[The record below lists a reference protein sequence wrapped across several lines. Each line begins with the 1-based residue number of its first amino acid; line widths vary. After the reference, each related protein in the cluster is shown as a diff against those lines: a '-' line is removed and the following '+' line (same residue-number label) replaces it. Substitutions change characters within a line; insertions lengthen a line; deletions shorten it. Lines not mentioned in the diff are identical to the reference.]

1 MRKGIVL
8 KLFALTTALCML
20 ILATIFIGQTIF
32 FKQYYA
38 NRKVED
44 IKVNL
49 NSFEK
54 NYLNYAGSADG
65 IQKLEQD
72 FLRENNTWITTLDQN
87 GNLKHAD
94 DFYVEI
100 TLERLAEKQ
109 FGQKTITIPLYNL
122 MNIDEIESR
131 ILPSLVG
138 KKVYFS
144 GLLRNDSFITSYL
157 QSAEGSLSWANKPL
171 SKKLAERELKAS
183 EEKPKVA
190 QDLIGE
196 EKPKVAQDLIGEE
209 REKVAGNLSD
219 LEKKRVAQNSDFNIN
234 GTITKVQPSDGTVPV
249 NPIYKNNLF
258 LDNIKEFQADLLLK
272 ESNQIKYATQIMD
285 YEKNDIK
292 YKLLIKPK
300 KEKDGSV
307 TYIYAMASLQ
317 PVDEAVQMV
326 QDYYIYI
333 VAFVVILIFL
343 ASFYYSKQIA
353 KPLLKI
359 NDTTKKIAHLDFT
372 EKIPITS
379 KDEIGDLSQN
389 INTLSNKLHSHI
401 GQLEQDIEK
410 ERKLENTRK
419 EFIAGVSHELKTPL
433 SIMKSCISIL
443 KDGVAEHKKDYYF
456 QAMEKEVDKMDILIL
471 DMLELAK
478 FESGT
483 YNMKMD
489 SFYIDG
495 VIEEICEQLSSEIEK
510 KELSVHKHICPA
522 EVVGNQNRIEQVIVN
537 FITNA
542 IRYTPE
548 KEDIIISVIDEK
560 NRIEV
565 CIENKG
571 SHIEEEQ
578 LDKIWDRFYRV
589 DASRKRSQGG
599 TGLGLAISKNILELH
614 NAEYGVKNTED
625 GVLFYFYLPKKA

>member
-8 KLFALTTALCML
+8 KLFTLTTALCML

-54 NYLNYAGSADG
+54 NYLNYAGSAEG

-94 DFYVEI
+94 DFYFEVTI
-100 TLERLAEKQ
+100 DRRQQKS
-109 FGQKTITIPLYNL
+109 FGQQIFKIPLYNFI
-122 MNIDEIESR
+122 NIEEIDNKSSEHFLGQE
-131 ILPSLVG
+131 I
-138 KKVYFS
+138 YFS
-144 GLLRNDSFITSYL
+144 GVKKEDSFIPFSFSL
-157 QSAEGSLSWANKPL
+157 GKQNLSGSNKPL
-171 SKKLAERELKAS
+171 EKAFKEKMKLD
-183 EEKPKVA
+183 EEKRRAAGEQLAKEKKPAVQEEVA
-190 QDLIGE
+190 QELGVYIG
-196 EKPKVAQDLIGEE
+196 G
-209 REKVAGNLSD
+209 
-219 LEKKRVAQNSDFNIN
+219 RV
-234 GTITKVQPSDGTVPV
+234 TKIQLPDVKGPV
-249 NPIYKNNLF
+249 NPIYKNGIF
-258 LDNIKEFQADLLLK
+258 LDSIKEFQTDLLLK
-272 ESNQIKYATQIMD
+272 ENKHIQYTTQTMD
-285 YEKNDIK
+285 DEKNDIK
-292 YKLLIKPK
+292 YKLLIKPV

-333 VAFVVILIFL
+333 IAFVLVLIFL

-379 KDEIGDLSQN
+379 KDEIGDLSNN
-389 INTLSNKLHSHI
+389 INVLSNKLHSHI

-419 EFIAGVSHELKTPL
+419 EFISGVSHELKTPL

-443 KDGVAEHKKDYYF
+443 KDGVAEHKKEYYF
-456 QAMEKEVDKMDILIL
+456 QAMEREVDKMDTLIL

-483 YNMKMD
+483 YKMKKD
-489 SFYIDG
+489 LFYIDS
-495 VIEEICEQLSSEIEK
+495 VIEDICEYLSVDIEK
-510 KELSVHKHICPA
+510 KELRVHKNICSV
-522 EVVGNQNRIEQVIVN
+522 EVMANQSRIEQVIVN

-542 IRYTPE
+542 IRYTPN
-548 KEDIIISVIDEK
+548 KEDIMISTIDEQD
-560 NRIEV
+560 RIKV

-571 SHIEEEQ
+571 THIEEEQ

-589 DASRKRSQGG
+589 DAARHRSQGG

-614 NAEYGVKNTED
+614 DAEYGAENTEE

>member
-8 KLFALTTALCML
+8 KLFTLTTALCML

-65 IQKLEQD
+65 IQKLEQE

-87 GNLKHAD
+87 GSLKHAD

-100 TLERLAEKQ
+100 TLERWAEKQ

-190 QDLIGE
+190 QDLI
-196 EKPKVAQDLIGEE
+196 DEE
-209 REKVAGNLSD
+209 RKKVAGNLSD

-258 LDNIKEFQADLLLK
+258 LDNIKEFQTDLLLK
-272 ESNQIKYATQIMD
+272 ESNKIRYTIETMD
-285 YEKNDIK
+285 FEKNDIK
-292 YKLLIKPK
+292 YKLLIKPI

-307 TYIYAMASLQ
+307 AYIYAMASLQ

-333 VAFVVILIFL
+333 IAFVVVLVFL

-379 KDEIGDLSQN
+379 KDEIGDLSKN

-410 ERKLENTRK
+410 ERKLEKTRK
-419 EFIAGVSHELKTPL
+419 EFISGVSHELKTPL

-443 KDGVAEHKKDYYF
+443 KDGVAEHKKEYYF
-456 QAMEKEVDKMDILIL
+456 QAMEREVDKMDTLIL

-483 YNMKMD
+483 YKMKMD
-489 SFYIDG
+489 SFYIDT
-495 VIEEICEQLSSEIEK
+495 VIEDICEHLSVEIEK
-510 KELSVHKHICPA
+510 KELRVHKNIGPF
-522 EVVGNQNRIEQVIVN
+522 EVVANQGRIEQVIVN

-542 IRYTPE
+542 IRYTPN
-548 KEDIIISVIDEK
+548 KEDIIISTIDEK
-560 NRIEV
+560 NRIKV

-571 SHIEEEQ
+571 THIEEEQ

-589 DASRKRSQGG
+589 DAARHRSQGG

-614 NAEYGVKNTED
+614 DAEYGVKNTED
-625 GVLFYFYLPKKA
+625 GVLFYFYLLKKA

>member
-8 KLFALTTALCML
+8 KLFTLTTALCML

-49 NSFEK
+49 DSFGK
-54 NYLNYAGSADG
+54 NYLNHAESAEE

-94 DFYVEI
+94 DFYFEVTI
-100 TLERLAEKQ
+100 DRKQ
-109 FGQKTITIPLYNL
+109 QKSFGQQIIMIPLYNL
-122 MNIDEIESR
+122 INIEEIDNKASNQFLGQE
-131 ILPSLVG
+131 I
-138 KKVYFS
+138 YFS
-144 GLLRNDSFITSYL
+144 GVKKEDSFIPFSFTLAKGNLS
-157 QSAEGSLSWANKPL
+157 GSNKPL
-171 SKKLAERELKAS
+171 EKTFKEKMIKSD
-183 EEKPKVA
+183 EEKKKAA
-190 QDLIGE
+190 QESLV
-196 EKPKVAQDLIGEE
+196 K
-209 REKVAGNLSD
+209 
-219 LEKKRVAQNSDFNIN
+219 EKKPIVQEQAAQESDVYIGGRV
-234 GTITKVQPSDGTVPV
+234 TKVQLPDVKGPV
-249 NPIYKNNLF
+249 NPIYKNSLF
-258 LDNIKEFQADLLLK
+258 LDSIKEFQTELLLK
-272 ESNQIKYATQIMD
+272 ESDQIQYATQTMD

-292 YKLLIKPK
+292 YKLLIKPITD
-300 KEKDGSV
+300 KDGSV

-333 VAFVVILIFL
+333 IVFVVVLIFL

-379 KDEIGDLSQN
+379 KDEIGDLSKN
-389 INTLSNKLHSHI
+389 INVLSNKLHSHI

-419 EFIAGVSHELKTPL
+419 EFISGVSHELKTPL

-443 KDGVAEHKKDYYF
+443 KDGVAEHKKEYYF
-456 QAMEKEVDKMDILIL
+456 QAMEREVDKMDTLIL

-483 YNMKMD
+483 YRMKKD
-489 SFYIDG
+489 SFYIDTI
-495 VIEEICEQLSSEIEK
+495 IEDICEQLSVEIEK
-510 KELSVHKHICPA
+510 KELRVHKNVCPI
-522 EVVGNQNRIEQVIVN
+522 EVIANQSRIEQVIVN

-542 IRYTPE
+542 IRYTPN
-548 KEDIIISVIDEK
+548 KEDIIISTIDGK
-560 NRIEV
+560 DRIKV

-571 SHIEEEQ
+571 ARIEEEQ

-589 DASRKRSQGG
+589 DAARQRSQGG

-614 NAEYGVKNTED
+614 DAEYGAKNTED

>member
-1 MRKGIVL
+1 MRNGIVL
-8 KLFALTTALCML
+8 KLFTLTTALCML

-54 NYLNYAGSADG
+54 NYLNYTGNAEG

-72 FLRENNTWITTLDQN
+72 FLRENNTWITTLDKN

-94 DFYVEI
+94 DFYFEVTI
-100 TLERLAEKQ
+100 DRWQQKS
-109 FGQKTITIPLYNL
+109 FGQQIFKIPLGNL
-122 MNIDEIESR
+122 VNIEEIDNKLSEQFLGQE
-131 ILPSLVG
+131 I
-138 KKVYFS
+138 YFS
-144 GLLRNDSFITSYL
+144 GVRKEDSFIPFSFSL
-157 QSAEGSLSWANKPL
+157 AKQNLSGSNKPL
-171 SKKLAERELKAS
+171 EKAFKEKMKLDE
-183 EEKPKVA
+183 
-190 QDLIGE
+190 
-196 EKPKVAQDLIGEE
+196 
-209 REKVAGNLSD
+209 
-219 LEKKRVAQNSDFNIN
+219 EKKRAAGEQLVKEKRPAVQEQAAEEQNIYI
-234 GTITKVQPSDGTVPV
+234 GGRVTKVQFPDVKGPV
-249 NPIYKNNLF
+249 NPIYKNTLF
-258 LDNIKEFQADLLLK
+258 LDSIKEFQTDVLRK
-272 ESNQIKYATQIMD
+272 ESNQIEYSTKTMD

-292 YKLLIKPK
+292 YKLLMKPI

-333 VAFVVILIFL
+333 IAFVVVLIFL

-379 KDEIGDLSQN
+379 KDEIGDLSKN
-389 INTLSNKLHSHI
+389 INILSNKLNSHI

-419 EFIAGVSHELKTPL
+419 EFISGVSHELKTPL

-456 QAMEKEVDKMDILIL
+456 QAMEREVDKMDTLIL

-483 YNMKMD
+483 YKMKMD
-489 SFYIDG
+489 AFYIDT
-495 VIEEICEQLSSEIEK
+495 VIEDICEHLSVEIEK
-510 KELSVHKHICPA
+510 KELCVHKNICSF
-522 EVVGNQNRIEQVIVN
+522 EVIANQGRIEQVIVN

-542 IRYTPE
+542 IRYTPN
-548 KEDIIISVIDEK
+548 KEDIIISTIDEK
-560 NRIEV
+560 DRIKV

-571 SHIEEEQ
+571 THIEEEQ

-589 DASRKRSQGG
+589 DAARHRSQGG

-614 NAEYGVKNTED
+614 DAEYGVENTED

>member
-54 NYLNYAGSADG
+54 NYLNYAGSAEG

-94 DFYVEI
+94 DFYFEVTI
-100 TLERLAEKQ
+100 DRRQQKS
-109 FGQKTITIPLYNL
+109 FGQQIFKIPLYNL
-122 MNIDEIESR
+122 VNIEEIDNKLSDPFLGQE
-131 ILPSLVG
+131 I
-138 KKVYFS
+138 YFS
-144 GLLRNDSFITSYL
+144 GVKKGDSFIPFSFAL
-157 QSAEGSLSWANKPL
+157 GKQNLNGSNKPL
-171 SKKLAERELKAS
+171 EKAFQEKMKLDE
-183 EEKPKVA
+183 
-190 QDLIGE
+190 
-196 EKPKVAQDLIGEE
+196 
-209 REKVAGNLSD
+209 
-219 LEKKRVAQNSDFNIN
+219 EKKRADQEQLVKEKKPAVQEESAQELDTYIR
-234 GTITKVQPSDGTVPV
+234 GRVTKVQFPDVKGLV
-249 NPIYKNNLF
+249 NPIYKNSLF
-258 LDNIKEFQADLLLK
+258 LDSIKEFQRDVLLN
-272 ESNQIKYATQIMD
+272 ESNQIEYSIKTMD

-292 YKLLIKPK
+292 YKLLMKPIT
-300 KEKDGSV
+300 ERDGSV

-333 VAFVVILIFL
+333 IAFVVVLIFL

-372 EKIPITS
+372 EQIPITS
-379 KDEIGDLSQN
+379 KDEIGDLSKN
-389 INTLSNKLHSHI
+389 INALSNKLHSHI

-419 EFIAGVSHELKTPL
+419 EFISGVSHELKTPL

-443 KDGVAEHKKDYYF
+443 KDGVAEHKKEYYF
-456 QAMEKEVDKMDILIL
+456 QAMEREVDKMDTLIL

-483 YNMKMD
+483 YKMKKD
-489 SFYIDG
+489 VFYIDT
-495 VIEEICEQLSSEIEK
+495 VIEDICEHLSVDIEK
-510 KELSVHKHICPA
+510 KELHVHKNICSF
-522 EVVGNQNRIEQVIVN
+522 EVVANQSRIEQVIVN

-542 IRYTPE
+542 IRYTPN
-548 KEDIIISVIDEK
+548 KEDIIISTIDEK
-560 NRIEV
+560 DRIKV

-571 SHIEEEQ
+571 THIEEEQ

-589 DASRKRSQGG
+589 DAARHRSQGG

-614 NAEYGVKNTED
+614 DAEYGAENTED

>member
-1 MRKGIVL
+1 MKKGIVL
-8 KLFALTTALCML
+8 KLFTLTTALCML

-54 NYLNYAGSADG
+54 NYLNYAGNAEE

-72 FLRENNTWITTLDQN
+72 FLRENNTWITTLDKN

-94 DFYVEI
+94 DFYFEVTI
-100 TLERLAEKQ
+100 DRRQQKS
-109 FGQKTITIPLYNL
+109 FGQQIFKIPLGNL
-122 MNIDEIESR
+122 VNIEEIDNKLSEQFLGQE
-131 ILPSLVG
+131 I
-138 KKVYFS
+138 YFS
-144 GLLRNDSFITSYL
+144 GVRKEDSFIPFSF
-157 QSAEGSLSWANKPL
+157 SLSKQNLSGSNKPL
-171 SKKLAERELKAS
+171 EKAFNEKMSKLNE
-183 EEKPKVA
+183 
-190 QDLIGE
+190 
-196 EKPKVAQDLIGEE
+196 
-209 REKVAGNLSD
+209 
-219 LEKKRVAQNSDFNIN
+219 EKKRAVEEQLVKEKKPAVQEQAAQELNVYI
-234 GTITKVQPSDGTVPV
+234 GGRVTKVQLPDVKGPV
-249 NPIYKNNLF
+249 NPIYKNGIF
-258 LDNIKEFQADLLLK
+258 LDSIKEFQTNLLLK
-272 ESNQIKYATQIMD
+272 ESKPIQYTTQTMD

-292 YKLLIKPK
+292 YKLLIKPI
-300 KEKDGSV
+300 EKDGSV

-333 VAFVVILIFL
+333 IAFVVVLIFL

-359 NDTTKKIAHLDFT
+359 NDTTKKIAQLDFT

-379 KDEIGDLSQN
+379 KDEIGDLSKN
-389 INTLSNKLHSHI
+389 INVLSNKLHSHI
-401 GQLEQDIEK
+401 GQLEEDIEK
-410 ERKLENTRK
+410 ERKLERTRK
-419 EFIAGVSHELKTPL
+419 EFISGVSHELKTPL

-443 KDGVAEHKKDYYF
+443 KDGVAEHKKEYYF
-456 QAMEKEVDKMDILIL
+456 QAMEREVDKMDTLIL

-483 YNMKMD
+483 YKMKKD
-489 SFYIDG
+489 SFYIDT
-495 VIEEICEQLSSEIEK
+495 VIEDICEHLSVEIEK
-510 KELSVHKHICPA
+510 KELHVHKNICSF
-522 EVVGNQNRIEQVIVN
+522 EVIANQGRIEQVIVN

-542 IRYTPE
+542 IRYTPN
-548 KEDIIISVIDEK
+548 KEDIIISTIDEK
-560 NRIEV
+560 DRIKV

-571 SHIEEEQ
+571 THIEEEQ

-589 DASRKRSQGG
+589 DTARQRSQGG

-614 NAEYGVKNTED
+614 DAEYGVKNTED

>member
-8 KLFALTTALCML
+8 KLFTLTTALCML

-54 NYLNYAGSADG
+54 NYLNYAGSAEG

-72 FLRENNTWITTLDQN
+72 FFRENNTWITTLDQN
-87 GNLKHAD
+87 GNLKHVD
-94 DFYVEI
+94 DFYFEVTI
-100 TLERLAEKQ
+100 NRMQQKS
-109 FGQKTITIPLYNL
+109 FGQQIFKIPLGNL
-122 MNIDEIESR
+122 VNIEEIDNKSSGQFLEQE
-131 ILPSLVG
+131 I
-138 KKVYFS
+138 YFS
-144 GLLRNDSFITSYL
+144 GVQKDDSYIPFSFSL
-157 QSAEGSLSWANKPL
+157 GKQNLSGSNKPL
-171 SKKLAERELKAS
+171 EKAFQEKMKLDE
-183 EEKPKVA
+183 
-190 QDLIGE
+190 
-196 EKPKVAQDLIGEE
+196 
-209 REKVAGNLSD
+209 
-219 LEKKRVAQNSDFNIN
+219 EKKRAAQEQLIKEKKPAVQEESAQELDAYI
-234 GTITKVQPSDGTVPV
+234 GGRVTKVQLPDVNGPV
-249 NPIYKNNLF
+249 NPIYKNSIF
-258 LDNIKEFQADLLLK
+258 LDNIKVFQTDLLLK
-272 ESNQIKYATQIMD
+272 ESNKIRYNTQTMD

-292 YKLLIKPK
+292 YKLLIKPI

-307 TYIYAMASLQ
+307 AYIYAMASLQ

-333 VAFVVILIFL
+333 IAFVVVLIFL

-372 EKIPITS
+372 EQIPITS
-379 KDEIGDLSQN
+379 KDEIGDLSNN
-389 INTLSNKLHSHI
+389 INVLSNKLHSHI

-419 EFIAGVSHELKTPL
+419 EFISGVSHELKTPL

-443 KDGVAEHKKDYYF
+443 KDGVAEHKKEYYF
-456 QAMEKEVDKMDILIL
+456 QAMEREVDKMDTLIL

-483 YNMKMD
+483 YKMKKD
-489 SFYIDG
+489 VFYIDTA
-495 VIEEICEQLSSEIEK
+495 IEDICEHLSVDIEK
-510 KELSVHKHICPA
+510 KELHVHKNICSF
-522 EVVGNQNRIEQVIVN
+522 EVVANQSRIEQVIVN

-542 IRYTPE
+542 IRYTPN
-548 KEDIIISVIDEK
+548 KEDIIISTIDEQD
-560 NRIEV
+560 RIKV
-565 CIENKG
+565 CVENKG
-571 SHIEEEQ
+571 THIEEEQ

-589 DASRKRSQGG
+589 DTARQRSQGG

-614 NAEYGVKNTED
+614 DAEYGVKNTEE

>member
-8 KLFALTTALCML
+8 KLFILTTALCML

-49 NSFEK
+49 NSFVK

-94 DFYVEI
+94 DFYFEVTI
-100 TLERLAEKQ
+100 DRRQQKN
-109 FGQKTITIPLYNL
+109 FGQQIFKVPLYNL
-122 MNIDEIESR
+122 VNIEEIDNKSSDQFLGQE
-131 ILPSLVG
+131 IYV
-138 KKVYFS
+138 S
-144 GLLRNDSFITSYL
+144 GVKQEDSFIPFSFAL
-157 QSAEGSLSWANKPL
+157 SKQNLNGSNKPL
-171 SKKLAERELKAS
+171 EKAFQEKMIKS
-183 EEKPKVA
+183 DEEKKKADQESIV
-190 QDLIGE
+190 
-196 EKPKVAQDLIGEE
+196 K
-209 REKVAGNLSD
+209 
-219 LEKKRVAQNSDFNIN
+219 EKKPVVQEQATQELGAYIGGSV
-234 GTITKVQPSDGTVPV
+234 TKVQFPDVKGPV
-249 NPIYKNNLF
+249 NPIYKNSLF
-258 LDNIKEFQADLLLK
+258 LDSIKEFQTDLLLK
-272 ESNQIKYATQIMD
+272 ESNHIQYSTQIMD

-292 YKLLIKPK
+292 YKLLIKPI

-333 VAFVVILIFL
+333 VAFVVVLIFL

-522 EVVGNQNRIEQVIVN
+522 EVIGNQNRIEQVIVN

-548 KEDIIISVIDEK
+548 KEDIIISTIDGK
-560 NRIEV
+560 DHIKV

-571 SHIEEEQ
+571 THIEEEQ

-589 DASRKRSQGG
+589 DAARHRSQGG

-614 NAEYGVKNTED
+614 EAEYGVKNTED

>member
-8 KLFALTTALCML
+8 KLFTLTTALCML

-54 NYLNYAGSADG
+54 NYLNYVGNAEG

-72 FLRENNTWITTLDQN
+72 FLRENNTWITTLDQY

-94 DFYVEI
+94 DFYFEVTI
-100 TLERLAEKQ
+100 DRKQ
-109 FGQKTITIPLYNL
+109 QKSFGQQIFKIPLGNL
-122 MNIDEIESR
+122 VNIEEIDNKLSEQFLGQE
-131 ILPSLVG
+131 I
-138 KKVYFS
+138 YFS
-144 GLLRNDSFITSYL
+144 GVRKEDSFIPFSFSL
-157 QSAEGSLSWANKPL
+157 AKQNLSGSNKPL
-171 SKKLAERELKAS
+171 EKAFQEKMIKS
-183 EEKPKVA
+183 DEEKKKADQESIV
-190 QDLIGE
+190 
-196 EKPKVAQDLIGEE
+196 K
-209 REKVAGNLSD
+209 
-219 LEKKRVAQNSDFNIN
+219 EKKPVVQEQATQELGAYIGGRV
-234 GTITKVQPSDGTVPV
+234 TKVQFPDVKGPV
-249 NPIYKNNLF
+249 NPIYKNSLF
-258 LDNIKEFQADLLLK
+258 LDRIKEFQTDLLLK
-272 ESNQIKYATQIMD
+272 ESNHIQYSTQITD

-292 YKLLIKPK
+292 YKLLIKPI
-300 KEKDGSV
+300 KEKDGSGSV

-333 VAFVVILIFL
+333 VAFVVVLIFL

-522 EVVGNQNRIEQVIVN
+522 EVIGNQNRIEQVIVN

-548 KEDIIISVIDEK
+548 KEDIIISTIDGK
-560 NRIEV
+560 DHIKV

-571 SHIEEEQ
+571 AHIEEEQ

-589 DASRKRSQGG
+589 DAARKRSQGG

-614 NAEYGVKNTED
+614 DAEYGVKNTED

>member
-8 KLFALTTALCML
+8 KLFTLTTALCML

-54 NYLNYAGSADG
+54 NYLNYVGNAEG

-72 FLRENNTWITTLDQN
+72 FLRENNTWITILDQN
-87 GNLKHAD
+87 GNLKHVD
-94 DFYVEI
+94 DFYFEVTI
-100 TLERLAEKQ
+100 DRKQ
-109 FGQKTITIPLYNL
+109 QKSFGQQIFKIPLGNL
-122 MNIDEIESR
+122 VNIEEIDNKLSEKFLGQE
-131 ILPSLVG
+131 I
-138 KKVYFS
+138 YFS
-144 GLLRNDSFITSYL
+144 GVRKEESFIPFSFSL
-157 QSAEGSLSWANKPL
+157 GKQNLSGSNKPL
-171 SKKLAERELKAS
+171 EKAFNEKMIKLD
-183 EEKPKVA
+183 
-190 QDLIGE
+190 Q
-196 EKPKVAQDLIGEE
+196 
-209 REKVAGNLSD
+209 
-219 LEKKRVAQNSDFNIN
+219 EKKKAAEEQVVKEKKPAVQEQAAQELDAFIVGRV
-234 GTITKVQPSDGTVPV
+234 TKVQFPDVKGPV
-249 NPIYKNNLF
+249 NPIYKNSLF
-258 LDNIKEFQADLLLK
+258 LDSIKEFQTDLLLK
-272 ESNQIKYATQIMD
+272 ENNHIQYSTQIMD

-433 SIMKSCISIL
+433 SIMKSCIFIL

-495 VIEEICEQLSSEIEK
+495 VIEEICEQLSAEIEK

-522 EVVGNQNRIEQVIVN
+522 EVIGNQNRIEQVIVN

-548 KEDIIISVIDEK
+548 KEDIIISTIDGK
-560 NRIEV
+560 DHIKV

-571 SHIEEEQ
+571 AHIEEEQ

-589 DASRKRSQGG
+589 DAARKRSQGG

-614 NAEYGVKNTED
+614 DAEYGVKNTED

>member
-8 KLFALTTALCML
+8 KLFTLTTALCML

-54 NYLNYAGSADG
+54 NYLNYTGNVEG

-72 FLRENNTWITTLDQN
+72 FLRENNTWITTLDKN

-94 DFYVEI
+94 DFYFEVTI
-100 TLERLAEKQ
+100 DRRQQKS
-109 FGQKTITIPLYNL
+109 FGQQIFKIPLGNL
-122 MNIDEIESR
+122 VNIEEIDNKLSEQFLGQE
-131 ILPSLVG
+131 I
-138 KKVYFS
+138 YFS
-144 GLLRNDSFITSYL
+144 GVRKEDSFIPFSF
-157 QSAEGSLSWANKPL
+157 SLSKQNLSGSNKPL
-171 SKKLAERELKAS
+171 EKAFQEKIKLDE
-183 EEKPKVA
+183 
-190 QDLIGE
+190 
-196 EKPKVAQDLIGEE
+196 
-209 REKVAGNLSD
+209 
-219 LEKKRVAQNSDFNIN
+219 EKKRAAGEQLAKEKKPAVQEEAAQELGVYI
-234 GTITKVQPSDGTVPV
+234 GGRVTKVQLPDINGPV
-249 NPIYKNNLF
+249 NPIYKNSIF
-258 LDNIKEFQADLLLK
+258 LDNIKGFQTDLLLK
-272 ESNQIKYATQIMD
+272 ESNKIRYTTQTMD

-292 YKLLIKPK
+292 YKLLMKPI

-333 VAFVVILIFL
+333 IAFVVVLIFL

-359 NDTTKKIAHLDFT
+359 NDTTKKIAQLDFT

-379 KDEIGDLSQN
+379 KDEIGDLSKN
-389 INTLSNKLHSHI
+389 INVLSNKLHSHI
-401 GQLEQDIEK
+401 GQLEEDIEK

-419 EFIAGVSHELKTPL
+419 EFISGVSHELKTPL

-443 KDGVAEHKKDYYF
+443 KDGVAEHKKEYYF
-456 QAMEKEVDKMDILIL
+456 QAMEREVDKMDTLIL

-483 YNMKMD
+483 YKMKKS
-489 SFYIDG
+489 SFYIDT
-495 VIEEICEQLSSEIEK
+495 VIEDICEHLSVEIEK
-510 KELSVHKHICPA
+510 KELHVHKNIHSF
-522 EVVGNQNRIEQVIVN
+522 EVIANQGRIEQVIVN

-542 IRYTPE
+542 IRYTPN
-548 KEDIIISVIDEK
+548 KEDIIISAIDEK
-560 NRIEV
+560 DRIKV

-571 SHIEEEQ
+571 THIEEEQ

-589 DASRKRSQGG
+589 DTARQRSQGG

-614 NAEYGVKNTED
+614 DAEYGVKNTED

>member
-8 KLFALTTALCML
+8 KLFTLTTALCML

-54 NYLNYAGSADG
+54 SYLNYVGNTEE
-65 IQKLEQD
+65 IKRLEQD

-94 DFYVEI
+94 DFYFEVAI
-100 TLERLAEKQ
+100 DRRQQKS
-109 FGQKTITIPLYNL
+109 FGQQIFKIPLYNL
-122 MNIDEIESR
+122 INIEEIDNKSSNAFLGQE
-131 ILPSLVG
+131 I
-138 KKVYFS
+138 YFS
-144 GLLRNDSFITSYL
+144 GVKKDDSYIPFSFAL
-157 QSAEGSLSWANKPL
+157 GKQNLSGSNKPL
-171 SKKLAERELKAS
+171 EKAFQEKMKLNE
-183 EEKPKVA
+183 EEKRA
-190 QDLIGE
+190 AGE
-196 EKPKVAQDLIGEE
+196 QLAK
-209 REKVAGNLSD
+209 
-219 LEKKRVAQNSDFNIN
+219 EKKPAVQEESAQELDAYISGRV
-234 GTITKVQPSDGTVPV
+234 TKVQLPDVTGPI
-249 NPIYKNNLF
+249 NPIYKNSIF
-258 LDNIKEFQADLLLK
+258 LDNIKEFQTNLLLK
-272 ESNQIKYATQIMD
+272 ESKQIQYAIQTMD

-292 YKLLIKPK
+292 YKLLMKPIT
-300 KEKDGSV
+300 ERDGSV

-333 VAFVVILIFL
+333 IAFVVVLIFL

-372 EKIPITS
+372 EQIPITS
-379 KDEIGDLSQN
+379 KDEIGDLSKN
-389 INTLSNKLHSHI
+389 INVLSNKLHSHI

-419 EFIAGVSHELKTPL
+419 EFISGVSHELKTPL

-443 KDGVAEHKKDYYF
+443 KDGVAEHKKEYYF
-456 QAMEKEVDKMDILIL
+456 QAMEREVDKMDTLIL

-483 YNMKMD
+483 YKMKKD
-489 SFYIDG
+489 AFYIDA
-495 VIEEICEQLSSEIEK
+495 VIEDICEHLSVEIEK
-510 KELSVHKHICPA
+510 KELHVHKNICSF
-522 EVVGNQNRIEQVIVN
+522 EVVANQGRIEQVIVN

-542 IRYTPE
+542 IRYTPN
-548 KEDIIISVIDEK
+548 KEDIIISTIDEK
-560 NRIEV
+560 DHIKV

-571 SHIEEEQ
+571 THIEEEQ

-589 DASRKRSQGG
+589 DAARQRSQGG

-614 NAEYGVKNTED
+614 DAEYGVENTED

>member
-1 MRKGIVL
+1 MKKGIVL
-8 KLFALTTALCML
+8 KLFTLTTALCML

-54 NYLNYAGSADG
+54 NYLNYAGNAEE

-72 FLRENNTWITTLDQN
+72 FLRENNTWITTLDKN

-94 DFYVEI
+94 DFYFEVTI
-100 TLERLAEKQ
+100 DRRQQKS
-109 FGQKTITIPLYNL
+109 FGQQIFKIPLGNL
-122 MNIDEIESR
+122 VNIEEIDNKLSEQFLGQE
-131 ILPSLVG
+131 I
-138 KKVYFS
+138 YFS
-144 GLLRNDSFITSYL
+144 GVRKEDSFIPFSF
-157 QSAEGSLSWANKPL
+157 SLSKQNLSGSNKPL
-171 SKKLAERELKAS
+171 EKAFNEKMSKLNE
-183 EEKPKVA
+183 
-190 QDLIGE
+190 
-196 EKPKVAQDLIGEE
+196 
-209 REKVAGNLSD
+209 
-219 LEKKRVAQNSDFNIN
+219 EKKRAVEEQLVKEKKPAVQEQAAQELGVYI
-234 GTITKVQPSDGTVPV
+234 GGRVTKVQLPDVKGPV
-249 NPIYKNNLF
+249 NPIYKNGIF
-258 LDNIKEFQADLLLK
+258 LDSIKEFQTNLLLK
-272 ESNQIKYATQIMD
+272 ESKPIQYTTQTMD

-292 YKLLIKPK
+292 YKLLIKPI
-300 KEKDGSV
+300 EKDGSV

-333 VAFVVILIFL
+333 IAFVVVLIFL

-359 NDTTKKIAHLDFT
+359 NDTTKKIAQLDFT
-372 EKIPITS
+372 EKIPIIS
-379 KDEIGDLSQN
+379 KDEIGDLSKN
-389 INTLSNKLHSHI
+389 INVLSNKLHSHI
-401 GQLEQDIEK
+401 GQLEEDIEK

-419 EFIAGVSHELKTPL
+419 EFISGVSHELKTPL

-443 KDGVAEHKKDYYF
+443 KDGVAEHKKEYYF
-456 QAMEKEVDKMDILIL
+456 QAMEREVDKMDTLIL

-483 YNMKMD
+483 YKMKKS
-489 SFYIDG
+489 SFYIDT
-495 VIEEICEQLSSEIEK
+495 VIEDICEHLSVEIEK
-510 KELSVHKHICPA
+510 KELHVHKNIHSF
-522 EVVGNQNRIEQVIVN
+522 EVIANQGRIEQVIVN

-542 IRYTPE
+542 IRYTPN
-548 KEDIIISVIDEK
+548 KEDIIISTIDEK
-560 NRIEV
+560 DRIKV

-571 SHIEEEQ
+571 THIEEEQ

-589 DASRKRSQGG
+589 DTARQRSQGG

-614 NAEYGVKNTED
+614 DAEYGVKNTED

>member
-8 KLFALTTALCML
+8 KLFTLTTALCML

-54 NYLNYAGSADG
+54 NYLNYAGNAEG

-72 FLRENNTWITTLDQN
+72 FFRENNTWITTLDQN
-87 GNLKHAD
+87 GNLKHVD
-94 DFYVEI
+94 DFYFEVTIDRREQ
-100 TLERLAEKQ
+100 KS
-109 FGQKTITIPLYNL
+109 FGQQIFKIPLYNL
-122 MNIDEIESR
+122 VNIEEIDNKSSDQF
-131 ILPSLVG
+131 LGQTMHV
-138 KKVYFS
+138 S
-144 GLLRNDSFITSYL
+144 GVKQEDSFIPFSFTLSKQNL
-157 QSAEGSLSWANKPL
+157 NGSNKPL
-171 SKKLAERELKAS
+171 EKAF
-183 EEKPKVA
+183 
-190 QDLIGE
+190 Q
-196 EKPKVAQDLIGEE
+196 
-209 REKVAGNLSD
+209 EKVKLD
-219 LEKKRVAQNSDFNIN
+219 EEKKRAAGEQLVKEKKPAVQEEAAQELGFYI
-234 GTITKVQPSDGTVPV
+234 GGRVTKVQLPDVKGPV
-249 NPIYKNNLF
+249 NPIYKNSIF
-258 LDNIKEFQADLLLK
+258 LDNIKDFQTDLLLK
-272 ESNQIKYATQIMD
+272 ESNKIRYTIETMD
-285 YEKNDIK
+285 FEKNDIK
-292 YKLLIKPK
+292 YKLLIKPI

-307 TYIYAMASLQ
+307 AYIYAMASLQ

-333 VAFVVILIFL
+333 IAFVVVLVFL

-379 KDEIGDLSQN
+379 EDEIGDLSKN
-389 INTLSNKLHSHI
+389 INVLSNKLHSHI

-410 ERKLENTRK
+410 ERKLEKTRK
-419 EFIAGVSHELKTPL
+419 EFISGVSHELKTPL

-443 KDGVAEHKKDYYF
+443 KDGVAEHKKEYYF
-456 QAMEKEVDKMDILIL
+456 QAMEREVDKMDTLIL

-483 YNMKMD
+483 YKMKKD
-489 SFYIDG
+489 SFYIDT
-495 VIEEICEQLSSEIEK
+495 VIEDICEHLSVEIEK
-510 KELSVHKHICPA
+510 KELRVHKNIGPF
-522 EVVGNQNRIEQVIVN
+522 EVVANQGRIEQVIVN

-542 IRYTPE
+542 IRYTPN
-548 KEDIIISVIDEK
+548 KEDIIISTIDEK
-560 NRIEV
+560 NRIKV

-571 SHIEEEQ
+571 THIEEEQ

-589 DASRKRSQGG
+589 DAARHRSQGG

-614 NAEYGVKNTED
+614 DAEYGVKNTED
-625 GVLFYFYLPKKA
+625 GVLFYFYLLKKA

>member
-8 KLFALTTALCML
+8 KLFTLTTALCML

-54 NYLNYAGSADG
+54 NYLNYVGNAEG

-72 FLRENNTWITTLDQN
+72 FLRENNTWITILDQN
-87 GNLKHAD
+87 GNLKHVD
-94 DFYVEI
+94 DFYFEVTI
-100 TLERLAEKQ
+100 DRRQQKS
-109 FGQKTITIPLYNL
+109 FGQQIFKIPLGNL
-122 MNIDEIESR
+122 VNIEEIDNKLSEKFLGQE
-131 ILPSLVG
+131 I
-138 KKVYFS
+138 YFS
-144 GLLRNDSFITSYL
+144 GVRKEEIFIPFSFSL
-157 QSAEGSLSWANKPL
+157 GKQNLSGSNKPL
-171 SKKLAERELKAS
+171 EKAFNEKMIKLD
-183 EEKPKVA
+183 
-190 QDLIGE
+190 Q
-196 EKPKVAQDLIGEE
+196 
-209 REKVAGNLSD
+209 
-219 LEKKRVAQNSDFNIN
+219 EKKKAAEEQVVKEKKPAVQEQAAQELDAVIVGRV
-234 GTITKVQPSDGTVPV
+234 TKVQFPDVKGPV
-249 NPIYKNNLF
+249 NPIYKNSLF
-258 LDNIKEFQADLLLK
+258 LDSIKEFQTDLLLK
-272 ESNQIKYATQIMD
+272 ENNHIQYSTQIMD

-495 VIEEICEQLSSEIEK
+495 VIEEICEQLSAEIEK

-522 EVVGNQNRIEQVIVN
+522 EVIGNQNRIEQVIVN

-548 KEDIIISVIDEK
+548 KEDIIISTIDGK
-560 NRIEV
+560 DHIKV

-571 SHIEEEQ
+571 AHIEEEQ

-589 DASRKRSQGG
+589 DAARKRSQGG

-614 NAEYGVKNTED
+614 DAEYGVKNTED

>member
-1 MRKGIVL
+1 MRKGIVI
-8 KLFALTTALCML
+8 KLFILTTALCML

-44 IKVNL
+44 IKLNL
-49 NSFEK
+49 NSFET
-54 NYLNYAGSADG
+54 NYLNYAGSAEG

-94 DFYVEI
+94 DFYVEVI
-100 TLERLAEKQ
+100 LDRRAEKE
-109 FGQKTITIPLYNL
+109 FGKKVIKMPLYYL
-122 MNIDEIESR
+122 MSIDEIEGGT
-131 ILPSLVG
+131 LPKLEGRS
-138 KKVYFS
+138 VYFY
-144 GLLRNDSFITSYL
+144 GLKRDDSFITCYVHI
-157 QSAEGSLSWANKPL
+157 EDVNLSWLNKSL
-171 SKKLAERELKAS
+171 GKKIAAKEIQIS
-183 EEKPKVA
+183 DEKPKVA
-190 QDLIGE
+190 QDASI
-196 EKPKVAQDLIGEE
+196 VE
-209 REKVAGNLSD
+209 RKKVAGIMSA
-219 LEKKRVAQNSDFNIN
+219 EEQKRAAQNSDFNLS
-234 GTITKVQPSDGTVPV
+234 GKITKVQFPDVKGPV

-258 LDNIKEFQADLLLK
+258 LDNIKEFQADLLVK
-272 ESNQIKYATQIMD
+272 EGKQIQDAIRIID

-292 YKLLIKPK
+292 YKLLVKPI

-333 VAFVVILIFL
+333 IAFVVVLIFL

-372 EKIPITS
+372 EQIPITS
-379 KDEIGDLSQN
+379 KDEIGDLSKN
-389 INTLSNKLHSHI
+389 INVLSNKLHSHI

-419 EFIAGVSHELKTPL
+419 EFISGVSHELKTPL

-443 KDGVAEHKKDYYF
+443 KDGVAEHKKEYYF
-456 QAMEKEVDKMDILIL
+456 GAMEREVDKMDTLIL

-483 YNMKMD
+483 YKMKKA
-489 SFYIDG
+489 SFYIDT
-495 VIEEICEQLSSEIEK
+495 VIEDICEHLSVEIEK
-510 KELSVHKHICPA
+510 KELRVHKNIGPF
-522 EVVGNQNRIEQVIVN
+522 EVVANQGRIEQVIVN

-542 IRYTPE
+542 IRYTPN
-548 KEDIIISVIDEK
+548 KEDIIISTIDEK
-560 NRIEV
+560 DRIKV

-571 SHIEEEQ
+571 THIEEEQ

-589 DASRKRSQGG
+589 DAARQRSQGG

-614 NAEYGVKNTED
+614 DAKYGAENTED
-625 GVLFYFYLPKKA
+625 GVLFYFYLQKKA

>member
-8 KLFALTTALCML
+8 KLFTLTTALCML

-49 NSFEK
+49 DSFGK
-54 NYLNYAGSADG
+54 SYLNYAGSSEEV
-65 IQKLEQD
+65 QKLEQD
-72 FLRENNTWITTLDQN
+72 FLRENNTWITTLDHN

-94 DFYVEI
+94 DFYFEI
-100 TLERLAEKQ
+100 TLDRREEKRV
-109 FGQKTITIPLYNL
+109 GQKTIIIPLYYL
-122 MNIDEIESR
+122 MNIDEIEGGT
-131 ILPSLVG
+131 LPDLEG
-138 KKVYFS
+138 RPVYFD
-144 GLLRNDSFITSYL
+144 GLKRDDSFITSYL
-157 QSAEGSLSWANKPL
+157 KIDEVNLSWFHKPL
-171 SKKLAERELKAS
+171 GKKLAEKEPKMS

-190 QDLIGE
+190 QDSIT
-196 EKPKVAQDLIGEE
+196 VE
-209 REKVAGNLSD
+209 RKKFAGIMSD
-219 LEKKRVAQNSDFNIN
+219 EEKKRAAQNSDFNIS
-234 GTITKVQPSDGTVPV
+234 GKITKVQFPNVKGPV

-272 ESNQIKYATQIMD
+272 ESNQIQYATQTMD

-292 YKLLIKPK
+292 YKLLIKPI

-333 VAFVVILIFL
+333 IAFVVILIFL

-419 EFIAGVSHELKTPL
+419 EFISGVSHELKTPL

-495 VIEEICEQLSSEIEK
+495 MIEEICEQLSSEIEK

-589 DASRKRSQGG
+589 DAARKRSQGG

>member
-8 KLFALTTALCML
+8 KLFTLTTALCML

-49 NSFEK
+49 NSFEQ
-54 NYLNYAGSADG
+54 NYLKDTGNAEG

-94 DFYVEI
+94 DFYFEVTI
-100 TLERLAEKQ
+100 DHRQQKS
-109 FGQKTITIPLYNL
+109 FGQQLFKIPLYNL
-122 MNIDEIESR
+122 VNIEEIDNK
-131 ILPSLVG
+131 PSEHFLG
-138 KKVYFS
+138 QEIYFS
-144 GLLRNDSFITSYL
+144 GVRKEDSFIPFSF
-157 QSAEGSLSWANKPL
+157 SLSKQNLSGSNKPL
-171 SKKLAERELKAS
+171 EKAFKEKMSKLN
-183 EEKPKVA
+183 EEKKKA
-190 QDLIGE
+190 AGE
-196 EKPKVAQDLIGEE
+196 QVGK
-209 REKVAGNLSD
+209 
-219 LEKKRVAQNSDFNIN
+219 EKKPAVQEQPAQEPDVYIKGRV
-234 GTITKVQPSDGTVPV
+234 TKIQFPDVKGPV
-249 NPIYKNNLF
+249 NPIYKNTLF
-258 LDNIKEFQADLLLK
+258 LDSIKEFQTDVLLK
-272 ESNQIKYATQIMD
+272 ESKQIEYSTKTMD

-292 YKLLIKPK
+292 YKLLVKPI

-317 PVDEAVQMV
+317 PVDEAVKMV

-333 VAFVVILIFL
+333 IAFVVVLIFL

-372 EKIPITS
+372 EQIPITS
-379 KDEIGDLSQN
+379 KDEIGDLSKN
-389 INTLSNKLHSHI
+389 INVLSNKLHSHI

-410 ERKLENTRK
+410 ERKLEKTRK
-419 EFIAGVSHELKTPL
+419 EFISGVSHELKTPL

-443 KDGVAEHKKDYYF
+443 KDGVAEHKKEYYF
-456 QAMEKEVDKMDILIL
+456 QAMEREVDKMDTLIL

-483 YNMKMD
+483 YKMKMD
-489 SFYIDG
+489 SFYIDT
-495 VIEEICEQLSSEIEK
+495 VIEDICEHLSVEIEK
-510 KELSVHKHICPA
+510 KELRVHKNIGPF
-522 EVVGNQNRIEQVIVN
+522 EVIANQGRIEQVIVN

-542 IRYTPE
+542 IRYTPN
-548 KEDIIISVIDEK
+548 KEDIIISTIDEK
-560 NRIEV
+560 NRIKV

-571 SHIEEEQ
+571 THIEEEQ

-589 DASRKRSQGG
+589 DAARQRSQGG

-614 NAEYGVKNTED
+614 EVEYGVKNTED
-625 GVLFYFYLPKKA
+625 GVFFYFYLLKKA

>member
-8 KLFALTTALCML
+8 KLFTLTTALCML

-38 NRKVED
+38 NRKVEN

-49 NSFEK
+49 DSFEK
-54 NYLNYAGSADG
+54 NYLNDAGSAEG

-72 FLRENNTWITTLDQN
+72 FLRENNTWITTLDQY

-94 DFYVEI
+94 DFYFEI
-100 TLERLAEKQ
+100 ALEKREEKQ
-109 FGQKTITIPLYNL
+109 IGQKTIKIPLYYL
-122 MNIDEIESR
+122 MNIDEMESGT
-131 ILPSLVG
+131 LSSFVG
-138 KKVYFS
+138 QPVSFY
-144 GLLRNDSFITSYL
+144 GLKRGDSFITHYL
-157 QSAEGSLSWANKPL
+157 QLAKMNLSWTNKPL
-171 SKKLAERELKAS
+171 SKKLGEKELRVS

-190 QDLIGE
+190 GSLSDE
-196 EKPKVAQDLIGEE
+196 EKKWAVL
-209 REKVAGNLSD
+209 
-219 LEKKRVAQNSDFNIN
+219 NSGFNMH
-234 GTITKVQPSDGTVPV
+234 GTITKVQLPDVKGPV

-258 LDNIKEFQADLLLK
+258 LDNIKEFQTDLLLK
-272 ESNQIKYATQIMD
+272 ESNKIQYATQTMD

-292 YKLLIKPK
+292 YKLLIKPIK
-300 KEKDGSV
+300 DKDGSV

-333 VAFVVILIFL
+333 IAFVVVLIFL

-353 KPLLKI
+353 KPLLVI

-419 EFIAGVSHELKTPL
+419 EFISGVSHELKTPL

-443 KDGVAEHKKDYYF
+443 KDGVAEHKKEYYF
-456 QAMEKEVDKMDILIL
+456 QAMEREVDKMDTLIL

-483 YNMKMD
+483 YKMKKD
-489 SFYIDG
+489 SFYIDT
-495 VIEEICEQLSSEIEK
+495 VIEDICEQLSVEIEK
-510 KELSVHKHICPA
+510 KELHVHKNICSV
-522 EVVGNQNRIEQVIVN
+522 EVIANQSRIEQVIVN

-542 IRYTPE
+542 IRYTPN
-548 KEDIIISVIDEK
+548 KEDIIISTIDEK
-560 NRIEV
+560 DRIKV

-571 SHIEEEQ
+571 ARIEEEQ

-589 DASRKRSQGG
+589 DAARQRSQGG

-614 NAEYGVKNTED
+614 DAEYGAKNTED

>member
-1 MRKGIVL
+1 MRKGIVI
-8 KLFALTTALCML
+8 KLFILTTALCML

-44 IKVNL
+44 IKLNL
-49 NSFEK
+49 NSFET
-54 NYLNYAGSADG
+54 NYLNYAGSTEG

-94 DFYVEI
+94 DFYVEVI
-100 TLERLAEKQ
+100 LDRRAEKE
-109 FGQKTITIPLYNL
+109 FGKKVIKMPLYYL
-122 MNIDEIESR
+122 MSIDEIEGGT
-131 ILPSLVG
+131 LPKLEGRS
-138 KKVYFS
+138 VYFY
-144 GLLRNDSFITSYL
+144 GLKRDDSFITCYVHI
-157 QSAEGSLSWANKPL
+157 EDVNLSWLNKSL
-171 SKKLAERELKAS
+171 GKKIAAKEIQIS
-183 EEKPKVA
+183 DEKPKVA
-190 QDLIGE
+190 QDASI
-196 EKPKVAQDLIGEE
+196 VE
-209 REKVAGNLSD
+209 RKKVAGIMSA
-219 LEKKRVAQNSDFNIN
+219 EEQKRAAQNSDFNLS
-234 GTITKVQPSDGTVPV
+234 GKITKVQFPDVKGPV

-258 LDNIKEFQADLLLK
+258 LDNIKEFQADLLVK
-272 ESNQIKYATQIMD
+272 EGKQIQDAIRIID

-292 YKLLIKPK
+292 YKLLVKPI

-333 VAFVVILIFL
+333 IAFVVVLIFL

-372 EKIPITS
+372 EQIPITS
-379 KDEIGDLSQN
+379 KDEIGDLSKN
-389 INTLSNKLHSHI
+389 INVLSNKLHSHI

-419 EFIAGVSHELKTPL
+419 EFISGVSHELKTPL

-443 KDGVAEHKKDYYF
+443 KDGVAEHKKEYYF
-456 QAMEKEVDKMDILIL
+456 GAMEREVDKMDTLIL

-483 YNMKMD
+483 YKMKKA
-489 SFYIDG
+489 SFYIDT
-495 VIEEICEQLSSEIEK
+495 VMDDICEHLSVEIEK
-510 KELSVHKHICPA
+510 KELRVHKNIGPF
-522 EVVGNQNRIEQVIVN
+522 EVVANQGRIEQVLVN

-542 IRYTPE
+542 IRYTPN
-548 KEDIIISVIDEK
+548 KEDIIISTIDEK
-560 NRIEV
+560 DRIKV

-571 SHIEEEQ
+571 THIEEEQ

-589 DASRKRSQGG
+589 DAARQRSQGG

-614 NAEYGVKNTED
+614 DAKYGAENTED
-625 GVLFYFYLPKKA
+625 GVLFYFYLQKKA

>member
-8 KLFALTTALCML
+8 KLFTLTTALCML

-54 NYLNYAGSADG
+54 NYLNYTGNVEG

-72 FLRENNTWITTLDQN
+72 FLRENNTWITTLDKN

-94 DFYVEI
+94 DFYFEVTI
-100 TLERLAEKQ
+100 DCRQQKS
-109 FGQKTITIPLYNL
+109 FGQQIFKIPLGNL
-122 MNIDEIESR
+122 VNIEEIDNKLSEQFLGQE
-131 ILPSLVG
+131 I
-138 KKVYFS
+138 YFS
-144 GLLRNDSFITSYL
+144 GVRKEDSFIPFSF
-157 QSAEGSLSWANKPL
+157 SLSKQNLSGSNKPL
-171 SKKLAERELKAS
+171 EKAFQEKIKLDE
-183 EEKPKVA
+183 
-190 QDLIGE
+190 
-196 EKPKVAQDLIGEE
+196 
-209 REKVAGNLSD
+209 
-219 LEKKRVAQNSDFNIN
+219 EKKRAAGEQLAKEKKPAVQEEAAQELGVYI
-234 GTITKVQPSDGTVPV
+234 GGRVTKVQLPDVNGPV
-249 NPIYKNNLF
+249 NPIYKNSIF
-258 LDNIKEFQADLLLK
+258 LDNIKGFQTDLLLK
-272 ESNQIKYATQIMD
+272 ESNKIRYTTQTMD

-292 YKLLIKPK
+292 YKLLIKPI

-333 VAFVVILIFL
+333 IAFVVVLIFL

-359 NDTTKKIAHLDFT
+359 NDTTKKIAQLDFT

-379 KDEIGDLSQN
+379 KDEIGDLSKN
-389 INTLSNKLHSHI
+389 INILSNKLNSHI
-401 GQLEQDIEK
+401 GQLEHDIEK

-419 EFIAGVSHELKTPL
+419 EFISGVSHELKTPL
-433 SIMKSCISIL
+433 SIMKSCIFIL

-456 QAMEKEVDKMDILIL
+456 QAMEREVDKMDTLIL

-483 YNMKMD
+483 YKMKKD
-489 SFYIDG
+489 SFYIDT
-495 VIEEICEQLSSEIEK
+495 VIEDICEHLSVEIEK
-510 KELSVHKHICPA
+510 KELRVHKNICSF
-522 EVVGNQNRIEQVIVN
+522 EVIANQGRIEQVIVN

-542 IRYTPE
+542 IRYTPN
-548 KEDIIISVIDEK
+548 KEDIIISTIDEK
-560 NRIEV
+560 DRIKV

-571 SHIEEEQ
+571 THIEEEQ

-589 DASRKRSQGG
+589 DTARQRSQGG

-614 NAEYGVKNTED
+614 DTEYGAGNTEN

>member
-1 MRKGIVL
+1 MKKGIVL
-8 KLFALTTALCML
+8 KLFTLTTALCML

-54 NYLNYAGSADG
+54 NYLNYAGNAEE

-72 FLRENNTWITTLDQN
+72 FLRENNTWITTLDKN

-94 DFYVEI
+94 DFYFEVTI
-100 TLERLAEKQ
+100 DHRQQKS
-109 FGQKTITIPLYNL
+109 FGQQIFKIPLGNL
-122 MNIDEIESR
+122 VNIEEIDNKLSEQFLGQE
-131 ILPSLVG
+131 I
-138 KKVYFS
+138 YFS
-144 GLLRNDSFITSYL
+144 GVRKEDSFIPFSF
-157 QSAEGSLSWANKPL
+157 SLSKQNLSGSNKPL
-171 SKKLAERELKAS
+171 EKAFNEKMSKLNE
-183 EEKPKVA
+183 
-190 QDLIGE
+190 
-196 EKPKVAQDLIGEE
+196 
-209 REKVAGNLSD
+209 
-219 LEKKRVAQNSDFNIN
+219 EKKRAVEEQLVKEKKPAVQEQAAQELNVYI
-234 GTITKVQPSDGTVPV
+234 GGRVTKVQLPDVKGPV
-249 NPIYKNNLF
+249 NPIYKNGIF
-258 LDNIKEFQADLLLK
+258 LDSIKEFQTNLLLK
-272 ESNQIKYATQIMD
+272 ESKPIQYTTQTMD

-292 YKLLIKPK
+292 YKLLIKPI
-300 KEKDGSV
+300 EKDGSV

-333 VAFVVILIFL
+333 IAFVVVLIFL

-359 NDTTKKIAHLDFT
+359 NDTTKKIAQLDFT

-379 KDEIGDLSQN
+379 KDEIGDLSKN
-389 INTLSNKLHSHI
+389 INVLSNKLHSHI
-401 GQLEQDIEK
+401 GQLEEDIEK

-419 EFIAGVSHELKTPL
+419 EFISGVSHELKTPL

-443 KDGVAEHKKDYYF
+443 KDGVAEHKKEYYF
-456 QAMEKEVDKMDILIL
+456 QAMEREVDKMDTLIL

-483 YNMKMD
+483 YKMKKS
-489 SFYIDG
+489 SFYIDT
-495 VIEEICEQLSSEIEK
+495 VIEDICEHLSVEIEK
-510 KELSVHKHICPA
+510 KELHVHKNIHSF
-522 EVVGNQNRIEQVIVN
+522 EVIANQGRIEQVIVN

-542 IRYTPE
+542 IRYTPN
-548 KEDIIISVIDEK
+548 KEDIIISTIDEK
-560 NRIEV
+560 DRIKV

-571 SHIEEEQ
+571 THIEEEQ

-589 DASRKRSQGG
+589 DTARQRSQGG

-614 NAEYGVKNTED
+614 DAEYGVKNTED

>member
-1 MRKGIVL
+1 MKKGIVL
-8 KLFALTTALCML
+8 KLFTLTTALCML

-54 NYLNYAGSADG
+54 NYLNYAGNAEE

-72 FLRENNTWITTLDQN
+72 FLRENNTWITTLDKN

-94 DFYVEI
+94 DFYFEVTI
-100 TLERLAEKQ
+100 DRRQQKS
-109 FGQKTITIPLYNL
+109 FGQQIFKIPLGNL
-122 MNIDEIESR
+122 VNIEEIDNKLSEQFLGQE
-131 ILPSLVG
+131 I
-138 KKVYFS
+138 YFS
-144 GLLRNDSFITSYL
+144 GVRKEDSFIPFSF
-157 QSAEGSLSWANKPL
+157 SLSKQNLSGSNKPL
-171 SKKLAERELKAS
+171 EKAFNEKMSKLNE
-183 EEKPKVA
+183 
-190 QDLIGE
+190 
-196 EKPKVAQDLIGEE
+196 
-209 REKVAGNLSD
+209 
-219 LEKKRVAQNSDFNIN
+219 EKKRAVEEQLVKEKKPAVQEQAAQELGVYI
-234 GTITKVQPSDGTVPV
+234 GGRVTKVQLPDVKGPV
-249 NPIYKNNLF
+249 NPIYKNGIF
-258 LDNIKEFQADLLLK
+258 LDSIKEFQTNLLLK
-272 ESNQIKYATQIMD
+272 ESKPIQYTTQTMD

-292 YKLLIKPK
+292 YKLLIKPI
-300 KEKDGSV
+300 EKDGSV

-333 VAFVVILIFL
+333 IAFVVVLIFL

-359 NDTTKKIAHLDFT
+359 NDTTKKIAQLDFT

-379 KDEIGDLSQN
+379 KDEIGDLSKN
-389 INTLSNKLHSHI
+389 INVLSNKLHSHI
-401 GQLEQDIEK
+401 GQLEEDIEK

-419 EFIAGVSHELKTPL
+419 EFISGVSHELKTPL

-443 KDGVAEHKKDYYF
+443 KDGVAEHKKEYYF
-456 QAMEKEVDKMDILIL
+456 QAMEREVDKMDTLIL

-483 YNMKMD
+483 YKMKKS
-489 SFYIDG
+489 SFYIDT
-495 VIEEICEQLSSEIEK
+495 VIEDICEHLSVEIEK
-510 KELSVHKHICPA
+510 KELHVHKNIHSFELIA
-522 EVVGNQNRIEQVIVN
+522 NQGRIEQVIVN

-542 IRYTPE
+542 IRYTPN
-548 KEDIIISVIDEK
+548 KEDIIISTIDEK
-560 NRIEV
+560 DRIKV

-571 SHIEEEQ
+571 THIEEEQ

-589 DASRKRSQGG
+589 DTARQRSQGG

-614 NAEYGVKNTED
+614 DAEYGVKNTED

>member
-1 MRKGIVL
+1 MKKGIVL
-8 KLFALTTALCML
+8 KLFTLTTALCML

-54 NYLNYAGSADG
+54 NYLNYAGNAEE

-72 FLRENNTWITTLDQN
+72 FLRENNTWITTLDKN

-94 DFYVEI
+94 DFYFEVTI
-100 TLERLAEKQ
+100 DRRQQKS
-109 FGQKTITIPLYNL
+109 FGQQIFKIPLGNL
-122 MNIDEIESR
+122 VNIEEIDNKLSEQFLGQE
-131 ILPSLVG
+131 I
-138 KKVYFS
+138 YFS
-144 GLLRNDSFITSYL
+144 GVRKEDSFIPFSF
-157 QSAEGSLSWANKPL
+157 SLSKQNLSGSNKPL
-171 SKKLAERELKAS
+171 EKAFNEKMSKLNE
-183 EEKPKVA
+183 
-190 QDLIGE
+190 
-196 EKPKVAQDLIGEE
+196 
-209 REKVAGNLSD
+209 
-219 LEKKRVAQNSDFNIN
+219 EKKRAVEEQLVKEKKPAVQEQAAQELGVYI
-234 GTITKVQPSDGTVPV
+234 GGRVTKVQLPDVKGPV
-249 NPIYKNNLF
+249 NPIYKNGIF
-258 LDNIKEFQADLLLK
+258 LDSIKEFQTNLLLK
-272 ESNQIKYATQIMD
+272 ESKPIQYTTQTMD

-292 YKLLIKPK
+292 YKLLIKPI
-300 KEKDGSV
+300 EKDGSV

-333 VAFVVILIFL
+333 IAFVVVLIFL

-359 NDTTKKIAHLDFT
+359 NDTTKKIAQLDFT

-379 KDEIGDLSQN
+379 KDEIGDLSKN
-389 INTLSNKLHSHI
+389 INVLSNKLHSHI
-401 GQLEQDIEK
+401 GQLEEDIEK

-419 EFIAGVSHELKTPL
+419 EFISGVSHELKTPL

-443 KDGVAEHKKDYYF
+443 KDGVAEHKKEYYF
-456 QAMEKEVDKMDILIL
+456 QAMEREVDKMDTLIL

-483 YNMKMD
+483 YKMKKD
-489 SFYIDG
+489 SFYIDT
-495 VIEEICEQLSSEIEK
+495 VIEDICEHLSVEIEK
-510 KELSVHKHICPA
+510 KELHVHKNICSF
-522 EVVGNQNRIEQVIVN
+522 EVIANQGRIEQVIVN

-542 IRYTPE
+542 IRYTPN
-548 KEDIIISVIDEK
+548 KEDIIISTIDEK
-560 NRIEV
+560 DRIKV

-571 SHIEEEQ
+571 THIEEEQ

-589 DASRKRSQGG
+589 DTARQRSQGG

-614 NAEYGVKNTED
+614 DAEYGVKNTED

>member
-8 KLFALTTALCML
+8 KLFTLTTALCML

-54 NYLNYAGSADG
+54 SYLNYVGNTEE
-65 IQKLEQD
+65 IKRLEQD
-72 FLRENNTWITTLDQN
+72 FSRENNTWITTLDQN

-94 DFYVEI
+94 DFYFEVTI
-100 TLERLAEKQ
+100 DRRQQKS
-109 FGQKTITIPLYNL
+109 FGQQIFKIPLYNL
-122 MNIDEIESR
+122 INIEEIDNKSSNAFLGQE
-131 ILPSLVG
+131 I
-138 KKVYFS
+138 YFS
-144 GLLRNDSFITSYL
+144 GVKKDDSYIPFSFAL
-157 QSAEGSLSWANKPL
+157 GKQNLSGSNKPL
-171 SKKLAERELKAS
+171 EKAFQEKMKLNE
-183 EEKPKVA
+183 EEKRA
-190 QDLIGE
+190 AGE
-196 EKPKVAQDLIGEE
+196 QLAK
-209 REKVAGNLSD
+209 
-219 LEKKRVAQNSDFNIN
+219 EKKPAVQEESAQELDAYISGRV
-234 GTITKVQPSDGTVPV
+234 TKVQLPDVTGPI
-249 NPIYKNNLF
+249 NPIYKNSLF
-258 LDNIKEFQADLLLK
+258 LDNIKEFQTNLLLK
-272 ESNQIKYATQIMD
+272 ESKQIQYAIQTMD

-292 YKLLIKPK
+292 YKLLIKPT

-333 VAFVVILIFL
+333 IAFVVVLIFL

-372 EKIPITS
+372 EQIPITS
-379 KDEIGDLSQN
+379 KDEIGDLSKN
-389 INTLSNKLHSHI
+389 INVLSNKLHSHI

-419 EFIAGVSHELKTPL
+419 EFISGVSHELKTPL

-443 KDGVAEHKKDYYF
+443 KDGVAEHKKEYYF
-456 QAMEKEVDKMDILIL
+456 QAMEREVDKMDTLIL

-483 YNMKMD
+483 YKMKKD
-489 SFYIDG
+489 AFYIDA
-495 VIEEICEQLSSEIEK
+495 VIEDICEHLSVDIEK
-510 KELSVHKHICPA
+510 KELHMHKNICSF
-522 EVVGNQNRIEQVIVN
+522 EVVANQSRIEQVIVN

-542 IRYTPE
+542 IRYTPN
-548 KEDIIISVIDEK
+548 KEGIVISTIDEK
-560 NRIEV
+560 DRIKV

-571 SHIEEEQ
+571 THIEEEQ

-589 DASRKRSQGG
+589 DAARKRSQGG

-614 NAEYGVKNTED
+614 DTEYGVKNTED

>member
-8 KLFALTTALCML
+8 KLFTLTTALCML

-49 NSFEK
+49 NSFAK
-54 NYLNYAGSADG
+54 NYLNYVGNAEG

-72 FLRENNTWITTLDQN
+72 FLRENNTWITILDQN

-94 DFYVEI
+94 DYYFEVTI
-100 TLERLAEKQ
+100 DRKNQ
-109 FGQKTITIPLYNL
+109 KSFGQQTFIMPLYYL
-122 MNIDEIESR
+122 INIEEIESKTSR
-131 ILPSLVG
+131 EVLEQEINFAGV
-138 KKVYFS
+138 KKE
-144 GLLRNDSFITSYL
+144 DSFIPFFFELGKGNLS
-157 QSAEGSLSWANKPL
+157 GSNKPL
-171 SKKLAERELKAS
+171 EKIFKEKMITAA
-183 EEKPKVA
+183 EEKKKPAQEPLVKEKKQVA
-190 QDLIGE
+190 QE
-196 EKPKVAQDLIGEE
+196 QAAQE
-209 REKVAGNLSD
+209 SD
-219 LEKKRVAQNSDFNIN
+219 PYIRGRV
-234 GTITKVQPSDGTVPV
+234 TKVQLPDVKGPV
-249 NPIYKNNLF
+249 NPIYKNSLF
-258 LDNIKEFQADLLLK
+258 LDSIKEFQTDLLQK
-272 ESNQIKYATQIMD
+272 ESNQIQYSTQTMD

-292 YKLLIKPK
+292 YKLLIKPI

-333 VAFVVILIFL
+333 IAFVVVLIFL

-542 IRYTPE
+542 IRYTPH

-560 NRIEV
+560 NHIKV

-571 SHIEEEQ
+571 AHIEEEQ

-589 DASRKRSQGG
+589 DAARKRSQGG

>member
-8 KLFALTTALCML
+8 KLFTLTTALCML

-54 NYLNYAGSADG
+54 NYLNYVGSAEG

-94 DFYVEI
+94 DFYFEVTI
-100 TLERLAEKQ
+100 DRRQQKS
-109 FGQKTITIPLYNL
+109 FGQQIFKIPLYNL
-122 MNIDEIESR
+122 VNIEEIDNKLSEHFLGQE
-131 ILPSLVG
+131 I
-138 KKVYFS
+138 YFS
-144 GLLRNDSFITSYL
+144 GVRKEDSFIPFSF
-157 QSAEGSLSWANKPL
+157 SLSKQNLSGSNKPL
-171 SKKLAERELKAS
+171 EKAFKEKMSKLDQ
-183 EEKPKVA
+183 EKKKVA
-190 QDLIGE
+190 E
-196 EKPKVAQDLIGEE
+196 EQVGKEKQPVVQEPAAQEPDVYIRG
-209 REKVAGNLSD
+209 
-219 LEKKRVAQNSDFNIN
+219 RV
-234 GTITKVQPSDGTVPV
+234 TKVQFPDVKGLV
-249 NPIYKNNLF
+249 NPIYKNSIF
-258 LDNIKEFQADLLLK
+258 LDNIKEFQKDLLLK
-272 ESNQIKYATQIMD
+272 ESKHIQYAIQTMD

-292 YKLLIKPK
+292 YKLLVKPI

-333 VAFVVILIFL
+333 IAFVVVLIFL

-372 EKIPITS
+372 EQIPITS
-379 KDEIGDLSQN
+379 KDEIGDLSKN
-389 INTLSNKLHSHI
+389 INVLSNKLHSHI

-419 EFIAGVSHELKTPL
+419 EFISGVSHELKTPL

-443 KDGVAEHKKDYYF
+443 KDGVAEHKKEYYF
-456 QAMEKEVDKMDILIL
+456 QAMEREVDKMDTLIL

-483 YNMKMD
+483 YKMKMD
-489 SFYIDG
+489 SFFFD
-495 VIEEICEQLSSEIEK
+495 
-510 KELSVHKHICPA
+510 
-522 EVVGNQNRIEQVIVN
+522 
-537 FITNA
+537 
-542 IRYTPE
+542 
-548 KEDIIISVIDEK
+548 
-560 NRIEV
+560 
-565 CIENKG
+565 
-571 SHIEEEQ
+571 
-578 LDKIWDRFYRV
+578 
-589 DASRKRSQGG
+589 
-599 TGLGLAISKNILELH
+599 
-614 NAEYGVKNTED
+614 
-625 GVLFYFYLPKKA
+625 

>member
-1 MRKGIVL
+1 MKKGIVL
-8 KLFALTTALCML
+8 KLFTLTTALCML

-54 NYLNYAGSADG
+54 NYLNYAGNAEE

-72 FLRENNTWITTLDQN
+72 FLRENNTWITTLDKN

-94 DFYVEI
+94 DFYFEVTI
-100 TLERLAEKQ
+100 DRRQQKS
-109 FGQKTITIPLYNL
+109 FGQQIFKIPLGNL
-122 MNIDEIESR
+122 VNIEEIDNKLSEQFLGQE
-131 ILPSLVG
+131 I
-138 KKVYFS
+138 YFS
-144 GLLRNDSFITSYL
+144 GVRKEDSFIPFSF
-157 QSAEGSLSWANKPL
+157 SLSKQNLSGSNKPL
-171 SKKLAERELKAS
+171 EKAFNEKMSKLNE
-183 EEKPKVA
+183 
-190 QDLIGE
+190 
-196 EKPKVAQDLIGEE
+196 
-209 REKVAGNLSD
+209 
-219 LEKKRVAQNSDFNIN
+219 EKKRAVEEQLVKEKKPAVQEQAAQELGVYI
-234 GTITKVQPSDGTVPV
+234 GGRVTKVQLPDVKGPV
-249 NPIYKNNLF
+249 NPIYKNGIF
-258 LDNIKEFQADLLLK
+258 LDSIKEFQTNLLLK
-272 ESNQIKYATQIMD
+272 ESKPIQYTTQTMD

-292 YKLLIKPK
+292 YKLLIKPI
-300 KEKDGSV
+300 EKDGSV

-333 VAFVVILIFL
+333 IAFVVVLIFL

-359 NDTTKKIAHLDFT
+359 NDTTKKIAQLDFT

-379 KDEIGDLSQN
+379 KDEIGDLSKN
-389 INTLSNKLHSHI
+389 INVLSNKLHSHI
-401 GQLEQDIEK
+401 GQLEEDIEK

-419 EFIAGVSHELKTPL
+419 EFISGVSHELKTPL

-443 KDGVAEHKKDYYF
+443 KDGVAEHKKEYYF
-456 QAMEKEVDKMDILIL
+456 QAMEREVDKMDTLIL

-483 YNMKMD
+483 YKMKKS
-489 SFYIDG
+489 SFYIDT
-495 VIEEICEQLSSEIEK
+495 VIEDICEHLSVEIEK
-510 KELSVHKHICPA
+510 KELHVHKNIHSF
-522 EVVGNQNRIEQVIVN
+522 EVIANQGRIEQVIVN

-542 IRYTPE
+542 IRYTPN
-548 KEDIIISVIDEK
+548 KEDIIISTIDEK
-560 NRIEV
+560 DRIKV

-571 SHIEEEQ
+571 THIEEEQ

-589 DASRKRSQGG
+589 DTARQRSQGG

-614 NAEYGVKNTED
+614 DAEYGVKNTED

>member
-8 KLFALTTALCML
+8 KLFTLTTALCML

-49 NSFEK
+49 DSFAK
-54 NYLNYAGSADG
+54 SYLNYAGSSEEV
-65 IQKLEQD
+65 QKLEQD
-72 FLRENNTWITTLDQN
+72 FLRENNTWITTLDHN

-94 DFYVEI
+94 DFYFEI
-100 TLERLAEKQ
+100 TLDRREEKRV
-109 FGQKTITIPLYNL
+109 GQKTIIIPLYYL
-122 MNIDEIESR
+122 MNIDEIEGGT
-131 ILPSLVG
+131 LPDLEG
-138 KKVYFS
+138 RPVYFE
-144 GLLRNDSFITSYL
+144 GLKRDDSFITSYL
-157 QSAEGSLSWANKPL
+157 KIDEVNLSWFHKPL
-171 SKKLAERELKAS
+171 GKKLAEKEPKMS

-190 QDLIGE
+190 QDSIT
-196 EKPKVAQDLIGEE
+196 VE
-209 REKVAGNLSD
+209 RKKFAGIMSD
-219 LEKKRVAQNSDFNIN
+219 EEKKRAAQNSDFNIS
-234 GTITKVQPSDGTVPV
+234 GKITKVQFPNVKGPV

-272 ESNQIKYATQIMD
+272 ESNQMQYATQTMD

-292 YKLLIKPK
+292 YKLLIKPI

-333 VAFVVILIFL
+333 IAFVVVLIFL

-353 KPLLKI
+353 KPLLVI

-379 KDEIGDLSQN
+379 KDEIGDLSKN
-389 INTLSNKLHSHI
+389 INVLSNKLHSHI

-410 ERKLENTRK
+410 ERKLEKTRK
-419 EFIAGVSHELKTPL
+419 EFISGVSHELKTPL

-456 QAMEKEVDKMDILIL
+456 QAMEREVDKMDTLIL

-483 YNMKMD
+483 YKMKKD
-489 SFYIDG
+489 LFYIDT
-495 VIEEICEQLSSEIEK
+495 VIEDICEQLSVEIEK
-510 KELSVHKHICPA
+510 KELHVHKNICSV
-522 EVVGNQNRIEQVIVN
+522 EVIANQNRIEQVIVN

-542 IRYTPE
+542 IRYTPN
-548 KEDIIISVIDEK
+548 KEDIIISTIDEK
-560 NRIEV
+560 DRIKV

-571 SHIEEEQ
+571 AHIEEGQ
-578 LDKIWDRFYRV
+578 LDKIWDRFYRM
-589 DASRKRSQGG
+589 DAARQRSQGG

>member
-8 KLFALTTALCML
+8 KLFTLTTALCML

-38 NRKVED
+38 NRKVEN

-49 NSFEK
+49 DSFEK
-54 NYLNYAGSADG
+54 NYLNDAGSAEG

-72 FLRENNTWITTLDQN
+72 FFRENNTWITTLDQY

-94 DFYVEI
+94 DFYFEI
-100 TLERLAEKQ
+100 ALEKREEKQ
-109 FGQKTITIPLYNL
+109 IGQKTIKIPLYYL
-122 MNIDEIESR
+122 MNIDEMESGT
-131 ILPSLVG
+131 LSSFVG
-138 KKVYFS
+138 QPVSFY
-144 GLLRNDSFITSYL
+144 GLKRGDSFITNYL
-157 QSAEGSLSWANKPL
+157 QLAKMNLSWTNKPL
-171 SKKLAERELKAS
+171 SKKLGEKELRVS

-190 QDLIGE
+190 GSLSDE
-196 EKPKVAQDLIGEE
+196 EKKWAVL
-209 REKVAGNLSD
+209 
-219 LEKKRVAQNSDFNIN
+219 NSDFNMH
-234 GTITKVQPSDGTVPV
+234 GTITKVQLPDVKGPV

-258 LDNIKEFQADLLLK
+258 LDNIKEFQTDLLLK
-272 ESNQIKYATQIMD
+272 ESNKIQYATQTMD

-292 YKLLIKPK
+292 YKLLIKPIK
-300 KEKDGSV
+300 DKDGSV

-333 VAFVVILIFL
+333 IAFVVVLIFL

-353 KPLLKI
+353 KPLLVI

-419 EFIAGVSHELKTPL
+419 EFISGVSHELKTPL

-443 KDGVAEHKKDYYF
+443 KDGVAEHKKEYYF
-456 QAMEKEVDKMDILIL
+456 QAMEREVDKMDTLIL

-483 YNMKMD
+483 YKMKKD
-489 SFYIDG
+489 SFYIDT
-495 VIEEICEQLSSEIEK
+495 VIEDICEQLSVEIEK
-510 KELSVHKHICPA
+510 KELHVHKNICSV
-522 EVVGNQNRIEQVIVN
+522 EVIANQSRIEQVIVN

-542 IRYTPE
+542 IRYTPN
-548 KEDIIISVIDEK
+548 KEDIIISTIDEK
-560 NRIEV
+560 DRIKV

-571 SHIEEEQ
+571 ARIEEEQ

-589 DASRKRSQGG
+589 DAARQRSQGG

-614 NAEYGVKNTED
+614 DAEYGAKNTED

>member
-1 MRKGIVL
+1 
-8 KLFALTTALCML
+8 ML

-54 NYLNYAGSADG
+54 NYLNYAGNAEE

-72 FLRENNTWITTLDQN
+72 FLRENNTWITTLDKN

-94 DFYVEI
+94 DFYFEVTI
-100 TLERLAEKQ
+100 DRRQQKS
-109 FGQKTITIPLYNL
+109 FGQQIFKIPLGNL
-122 MNIDEIESR
+122 VNIEEIDNKLSEQFLGQE
-131 ILPSLVG
+131 I
-138 KKVYFS
+138 YFS
-144 GLLRNDSFITSYL
+144 GVRKEDSFIPFSF
-157 QSAEGSLSWANKPL
+157 SLSKQNLSGSNKPL
-171 SKKLAERELKAS
+171 EKAFNEKMSKLNE
-183 EEKPKVA
+183 
-190 QDLIGE
+190 
-196 EKPKVAQDLIGEE
+196 
-209 REKVAGNLSD
+209 
-219 LEKKRVAQNSDFNIN
+219 EKKRAVEEQLVKEKKPAVQEQAAQELGVYI
-234 GTITKVQPSDGTVPV
+234 GGRVTKVQLPDVKGPV
-249 NPIYKNNLF
+249 NPIYKNGIF
-258 LDNIKEFQADLLLK
+258 LDSIKEFQTNLLLK
-272 ESNQIKYATQIMD
+272 ESKPIQYTTQTMD

-292 YKLLIKPK
+292 YKLLIKPI
-300 KEKDGSV
+300 EKDGSV

-333 VAFVVILIFL
+333 IAFVVVLILL

-359 NDTTKKIAHLDFT
+359 NDTTKKIAQLDFT

-379 KDEIGDLSQN
+379 KDEIGDLSKN
-389 INTLSNKLHSHI
+389 INVLSNKLHSHI
-401 GQLEQDIEK
+401 GQLEEDIEK

-419 EFIAGVSHELKTPL
+419 EFISGVSHELKTPL

-443 KDGVAEHKKDYYF
+443 KDGVAEHKKEYYF
-456 QAMEKEVDKMDILIL
+456 QAMEREVDKMDTLIL

-483 YNMKMD
+483 YKMKK
-489 SFYIDG
+489 SAFYIDT
-495 VIEEICEQLSSEIEK
+495 VIEDICEHLSVEIEK
-510 KELSVHKHICPA
+510 KELHVHKNIHSF
-522 EVVGNQNRIEQVIVN
+522 EVIANQGRIEQVIVN

-542 IRYTPE
+542 IRYTPN
-548 KEDIIISVIDEK
+548 KEDIIISAIDEK
-560 NRIEV
+560 DRIKV

-571 SHIEEEQ
+571 THIEEEQ

-589 DASRKRSQGG
+589 DTARQRSQGG

-614 NAEYGVKNTED
+614 DAEYGVKNTED

>member
-8 KLFALTTALCML
+8 KLFTLTTALCML

-44 IKVNL
+44 IKVNID
-49 NSFEK
+49 SFEK
-54 NYLNYAGSADG
+54 NYLNHVGNAEE

-72 FLRENNTWITTLDQN
+72 FLRENNTWITTVDRN
-87 GNLKHAD
+87 GNLKHAN
-94 DFYVEI
+94 DFYFEV
-100 TLERLAEKQ
+100 TLDRWQEKK
-109 FGQKTITIPLYNL
+109 FGQKTIIVPLYYL
-122 MNIDEIESR
+122 MNIEEIESTK
-131 ILPSLVG
+131 LPGFVG
-138 KKVYFS
+138 QQVYFS
-144 GLLRNDSFITSYL
+144 GVKRADSFVTYYL
-157 QSAEGSLSWANKPL
+157 ELTKGNLSWSNKL
-171 SKKLAERELKAS
+171 LDKKLGERELKADEEMKKATQGLTD
-183 EEKPKVA
+183 EEKKKVA
-190 QDLIGE
+190 QDLSVE
-196 EKPKVAQDLIGEE
+196 
-209 REKVAGNLSD
+209 
-219 LEKKRVAQNSDFNIN
+219 EKKRAAQNSSVHMG
-234 GTITKVQPSDGTVPV
+234 GTVTKVQLPDVKGPV

-258 LDNIKEFQADLLLK
+258 LDSIKEFQTDLLLK
-272 ESNQIKYATQIMD
+272 ESNNIQYSTQTMD

-292 YKLLIKPK
+292 YKLLIKPI
-300 KEKDGSV
+300 KEKDGSL

-326 QDYYIYI
+326 KDYYVYI
-333 VAFVVILIFL
+333 IAFVLVLIFL

-353 KPLLKI
+353 KPLLRI

-372 EKIPITS
+372 ERIPITS

-389 INTLSNKLHSHI
+389 INMLSNTLHSHI

-443 KDGVAEHKKDYYF
+443 KDGVAEHKKEHYF
-456 QAMEKEVDKMDILIL
+456 QAMEKEVDKMDMLIL

-483 YNMKMD
+483 YKMKMD
-489 SFYIDG
+489 TFYIDG
-495 VIEEICEQLSSEIEK
+495 VIEYICEQLSLEIEK
-510 KELSVHKHICPA
+510 KELHVYKHISPA
-522 EVVGNQNRIEQVIVN
+522 QVVANQHRIEQVIVN

-548 KEDIIISVIDEK
+548 KEEIIISTIDEP
-560 NRIEV
+560 NRVKI

-571 SHIEEEQ
+571 THIEEEQ

-589 DASRKRSQGG
+589 DTARQRSKGG

-614 NAEYGVKNTED
+614 GVEYGVTNTED
-625 GVLFYFYLPKKA
+625 GVLFFFYLNKKV

>member
-1 MRKGIVL
+1 MRNGIVL
-8 KLFALTTALCML
+8 KLFTLTTALCML

-54 NYLNYAGSADG
+54 NYLNYAGSAEEV
-65 IQKLEQD
+65 QKLEQD

-87 GNLKHAD
+87 GNLKHVD
-94 DFYVEI
+94 DFYFEVTI
-100 TLERLAEKQ
+100 DRRQQKS
-109 FGQKTITIPLYNL
+109 FGQQIFKIPLGNL
-122 MNIDEIESR
+122 VNIEEIDNKLSEKFLGQE
-131 ILPSLVG
+131 I
-138 KKVYFS
+138 YFS
-144 GLLRNDSFITSYL
+144 GVRKEESFIPFSFSL
-157 QSAEGSLSWANKPL
+157 GKQNLSGSNKPL
-171 SKKLAERELKAS
+171 EKAFNEKMIKLD
-183 EEKPKVA
+183 
-190 QDLIGE
+190 Q
-196 EKPKVAQDLIGEE
+196 
-209 REKVAGNLSD
+209 
-219 LEKKRVAQNSDFNIN
+219 EKKKAAEEQVVKEKKPAVQEQAAQELDAFIVGRV
-234 GTITKVQPSDGTVPV
+234 TKVQFPDVKGPV
-249 NPIYKNNLF
+249 NPIYKNSLF
-258 LDNIKEFQADLLLK
+258 LDSIKEFQTELLLK
-272 ESNQIKYATQIMD
+272 ENNHIQYSTQIMD

-333 VAFVVILIFL
+333 VAFVVVLIFL

-495 VIEEICEQLSSEIEK
+495 VIEEICEQLSAEIEK

-522 EVVGNQNRIEQVIVN
+522 EVIGNQNRIEQVIVN

-548 KEDIIISVIDEK
+548 KEDIIISTIDGK
-560 NRIEV
+560 DHIKV

-571 SHIEEEQ
+571 AHIEEEQ

-589 DASRKRSQGG
+589 DAARKRSQGG

>member
-1 MRKGIVL
+1 MRNGIVL
-8 KLFALTTALCML
+8 KLFTLTTALCML

-49 NSFEK
+49 NSFAK
-54 NYLNYAGSADG
+54 NYLNYAGSAEEV
-65 IQKLEQD
+65 QKLEQD

-87 GNLKHAD
+87 GNLKHVD
-94 DFYVEI
+94 DFYFEVTI
-100 TLERLAEKQ
+100 DRRQQKS
-109 FGQKTITIPLYNL
+109 FGQQIFKIPLGNL
-122 MNIDEIESR
+122 VNIEEIDNKLSEKFLGQE
-131 ILPSLVG
+131 I
-138 KKVYFS
+138 YFS
-144 GLLRNDSFITSYL
+144 GVRKEESFIPFSFSL
-157 QSAEGSLSWANKPL
+157 GKQNLSGSNKPL
-171 SKKLAERELKAS
+171 EKAFNEKMIKLD
-183 EEKPKVA
+183 
-190 QDLIGE
+190 Q
-196 EKPKVAQDLIGEE
+196 
-209 REKVAGNLSD
+209 
-219 LEKKRVAQNSDFNIN
+219 EKKKAAEEQVVKEKKPAVQEQAAQELDAVIVGRV
-234 GTITKVQPSDGTVPV
+234 TKVQFPDVKGPV
-249 NPIYKNNLF
+249 NPIYKNSLF
-258 LDNIKEFQADLLLK
+258 LDSIKEFQTDLLLK
-272 ESNQIKYATQIMD
+272 ENDHIQYSTQIMD

-333 VAFVVILIFL
+333 IAFVVVLIFL

-410 ERKLENTRK
+410 ERKLESTRK

-495 VIEEICEQLSSEIEK
+495 VIEEICEQLSAEIEK

-522 EVVGNQNRIEQVIVN
+522 EVIGNQNRIEQVIVN

-548 KEDIIISVIDEK
+548 KEDIIISTIDGK
-560 NRIEV
+560 DHIKV

-571 SHIEEEQ
+571 AHIEEEQ

-589 DASRKRSQGG
+589 DAARKRSQGG

-614 NAEYGVKNTED
+614 DAEYGVKNTED

>member
-8 KLFALTTALCML
+8 KLFTLTTALCML

-54 NYLNYAGSADG
+54 NYLNYAGNAEEV
-65 IQKLEQD
+65 QKLEQD

-94 DFYVEI
+94 DFYFEVTI
-100 TLERLAEKQ
+100 DRKDQ
-109 FGQKTITIPLYNL
+109 KSFGQQTFIMPMYYLI
-122 MNIDEIESR
+122 NIEEIESKASR
-131 ILPSLVG
+131 EVLEQEI
-138 KKVYFS
+138 KFS
-144 GLLRNDSFITSYL
+144 GVKKEDSFIPFSFEL
-157 QSAEGSLSWANKPL
+157 GKGNLSGSNKPL
-171 SKKLAERELKAS
+171 EKIYKEKMIKSD
-183 EEKPKVA
+183 EEKKKAA
-190 QDLIGE
+190 QEPLV
-196 EKPKVAQDLIGEE
+196 K
-209 REKVAGNLSD
+209 
-219 LEKKRVAQNSDFNIN
+219 EKKPVVQGQAAEESDPYIRGRV
-234 GTITKVQPSDGTVPV
+234 TKVQLPDVKGPV
-249 NPIYKNNLF
+249 NPIYKNSLF
-258 LDNIKEFQADLLLK
+258 LDSIKEFQTDLLQK
-272 ESNQIKYATQIMD
+272 ESNQIQYSTQTMD

-292 YKLLIKPK
+292 YKLLIKPI
-300 KEKDGSV
+300 KEKDGLV

-333 VAFVVILIFL
+333 IAFVVVLIFL

-419 EFIAGVSHELKTPL
+419 EFISGVSHELKTPL

-456 QAMEKEVDKMDILIL
+456 KAMEKEVDKMDMLIL

-542 IRYTPE
+542 IRYTPD
-548 KEDIIISVIDEK
+548 KEDIIISTIDEK
-560 NRIEV
+560 NRIKV

-589 DASRKRSQGG
+589 DAARQRSQGG

-625 GVLFYFYLPKKA
+625 GVLFYFYLPKRA

>member
-54 NYLNYAGSADG
+54 NYLNYAGSAEG

-94 DFYVEI
+94 DFYFEVTI
-100 TLERLAEKQ
+100 DRRQQKSFGKQ
-109 FGQKTITIPLYNL
+109 IFKIPLYNFI
-122 MNIDEIESR
+122 NIEEIDNKSSEHFLGQE
-131 ILPSLVG
+131 I
-138 KKVYFS
+138 YFS
-144 GLLRNDSFITSYL
+144 GVKKEDSFIPFSFSL
-157 QSAEGSLSWANKPL
+157 GKQNLSGSNKPL
-171 SKKLAERELKAS
+171 EKAFKEKMKLD
-183 EEKPKVA
+183 EEKRRAAGEQLAKEKKPAVQEEVA
-190 QDLIGE
+190 QELDVNISG
-196 EKPKVAQDLIGEE
+196 
-209 REKVAGNLSD
+209 
-219 LEKKRVAQNSDFNIN
+219 RV
-234 GTITKVQPSDGTVPV
+234 TKIQLPDVKGPV
-249 NPIYKNNLF
+249 NPIYKNGIF
-258 LDNIKEFQADLLLK
+258 LDSIKEFQTDLLLK
-272 ESNQIKYATQIMD
+272 ENKHIQYTTQTMD
-285 YEKNDIK
+285 DEKNDIK
-292 YKLLIKPK
+292 YKLLIKPV

-333 VAFVVILIFL
+333 IAFVVVLIFL

-372 EKIPITS
+372 EQIPITS
-379 KDEIGDLSQN
+379 KDEIGDLSKN
-389 INTLSNKLHSHI
+389 INVLSNKLHSHI

-419 EFIAGVSHELKTPL
+419 EFISGVSHELKTPL

-443 KDGVAEHKKDYYF
+443 KDGVAEHKKEYYF
-456 QAMEKEVDKMDILIL
+456 QAMEREVDKMDTLIL

-483 YNMKMD
+483 YKMKKD
-489 SFYIDG
+489 VFYIDT
-495 VIEEICEQLSSEIEK
+495 VIEDICEHLSVDIEK
-510 KELSVHKHICPA
+510 KELHVHKNICSF
-522 EVVGNQNRIEQVIVN
+522 EVVANQSRIEQVIVN

-542 IRYTPE
+542 IRYTPN
-548 KEDIIISVIDEK
+548 KEDIIISTIDEK
-560 NRIEV
+560 DRIKV

-571 SHIEEEQ
+571 THIEEEQ

-589 DASRKRSQGG
+589 DAARQRSQGG

-614 NAEYGVKNTED
+614 DAEYGAENTKD

>member
-8 KLFALTTALCML
+8 KLFTLTTALCML

-54 NYLNYAGSADG
+54 NYLNYAGSAEG

-87 GNLKHAD
+87 GNLKHVD
-94 DFYVEI
+94 DFYVEV
-100 TLERLAEKQ
+100 TLERRAEKE
-109 FGQKTITIPLYNL
+109 FGKKVIKMPLYYL
-122 MNIDEIESR
+122 MSIDEIEGGT
-131 ILPSLVG
+131 LPKLEGRS
-138 KKVYFS
+138 VYFY
-144 GLLRNDSFITSYL
+144 GLKRDDSFITCYVHIEDL
-157 QSAEGSLSWANKPL
+157 NLSWLNKSL
-171 SKKLAERELKAS
+171 GKKIAAKEIQMSDGR
-183 EEKPKVA
+183 PKVA
-190 QDLIGE
+190 QDSS
-196 EKPKVAQDLIGEE
+196 AME
-209 REKVAGNLSD
+209 RNKVAGVMSA
-219 LEKKRVAQNSDFNIN
+219 EEQKRAAQNSDFNLA
-234 GTITKVQPSDGTVPV
+234 GKITKVQFPDVKGPV
-249 NPIYKNNLF
+249 NPIYKNTLF
-258 LDNIKEFQADLLLK
+258 LDSIKEFQTDVVLK
-272 ESNQIKYATQIMD
+272 ESNQIEYSTKTMD

-292 YKLLIKPK
+292 YKLLMKPI

-333 VAFVVILIFL
+333 IAFVVVLIFL

-379 KDEIGDLSQN
+379 KDEIGDLSKN
-389 INTLSNKLHSHI
+389 INVLSDKLHSHI

-419 EFIAGVSHELKTPL
+419 EFISGVSHELKTPL

-443 KDGVAEHKKDYYF
+443 KDGVAEHKKEYYF
-456 QAMEKEVDKMDILIL
+456 QAMEREVDKMDTLIL

-483 YNMKMD
+483 YKMKID
-489 SFYIDG
+489 SFYIDT
-495 VIEEICEQLSSEIEK
+495 VIEDICEHLSVEIGK
-510 KELSVHKHICPA
+510 KELRVHKNIGPF
-522 EVVGNQNRIEQVIVN
+522 EVMANQGRIEQVIVN

-542 IRYTPE
+542 IRYTPN
-548 KEDIIISVIDEK
+548 KEDIIISTIDGK
-560 NRIEV
+560 DRIKI

-571 SHIEEEQ
+571 THIEEEQ

-589 DASRKRSQGG
+589 DAARQRSQGG

-614 NAEYGVKNTED
+614 DAEYGVKNTED

>member
-8 KLFALTTALCML
+8 KLFTLTTALCML

-54 NYLNYAGSADG
+54 NYLLDAGSTEG

-94 DFYVEI
+94 DFYFEVTI
-100 TLERLAEKQ
+100 DRRQQKS
-109 FGQKTITIPLYNL
+109 FGQQIFKIPLGNL
-122 MNIDEIESR
+122 VNIEEIDNKLSEKFLGQE
-131 ILPSLVG
+131 I
-138 KKVYFS
+138 YFS
-144 GLLRNDSFITSYL
+144 GVRKEESFIPFSFSL
-157 QSAEGSLSWANKPL
+157 GKQNLSGSNKPL
-171 SKKLAERELKAS
+171 EKAFNEKMIKLD
-183 EEKPKVA
+183 
-190 QDLIGE
+190 Q
-196 EKPKVAQDLIGEE
+196 
-209 REKVAGNLSD
+209 
-219 LEKKRVAQNSDFNIN
+219 EKKKAAEEQVVKEKKPAVQEQAAQELDAVIVGRV
-234 GTITKVQPSDGTVPV
+234 TKVQFPDVKGPV
-249 NPIYKNNLF
+249 NPIYKNSLF
-258 LDNIKEFQADLLLK
+258 LDSIKEFQTDLLLK
-272 ESNQIKYATQIMD
+272 ENNHIQYSTQIMD

-495 VIEEICEQLSSEIEK
+495 VIEEICEQLSAEIEK

-522 EVVGNQNRIEQVIVN
+522 EVIGNQNRIEQVIVN

-548 KEDIIISVIDEK
+548 KEDIIISTIDGK
-560 NRIEV
+560 DHIKV

-571 SHIEEEQ
+571 AHIEEEQ

-589 DASRKRSQGG
+589 DAARKRSQGG

-614 NAEYGVKNTED
+614 DAEYGVKNTED